1 MLCFKFRFIRLCLS
15 SSSST
20 PLQYV
25 SVNHIKEAHCIQPRA
40 PQSLTPLLPAE
51 TDLWCSRCGF
61 YSGPDITPGLAVL
74 LGGHGDVQSDRP
86 GCCTLSE
93 PLHNSPPPDT
103 LQGAYPGH
111 DWFASTVFL
120 IMAGDMERALRLL
133 LHLSTLLTS
142 AFLWP
147 ARLHGSVSPAAH
159 LSFFQEG
166 TEY

>member
-1 MLCFKFRFIRLCLS
+1 MTMLYFKFRFIRLCLS
-15 SSSST
+15 SSSS

-25 SVNHIKEAHCIQPRA
+25 SVNHIEEAHCFQPRA

-51 TDLWCSRCGF
+51 TDLWCSRYGF
-61 YSGPDITPGLAVL
+61 YSGP
-74 LGGHGDVQSDRP
+74 GDVQSDRP
-86 GCCTLSE
+86 RCCTLSE
-93 PLHNSPPPDT
+93 PLHNSLPPDT

-159 LSFFQEG
+159 PSFFQEG